1 MMLNTLT
8 MTPEQEQDARAK
20 AFYLL
25 KKWIS
30 FTFLDHAVGLYRD
43 FLGAYAKQLDTPSS
57 NQKELEI
64 AYVSNFLGA
73 LVQMDEGIETLRKGS
88 DKRSAYDALVTGS
101 ERGSDLLF
109 GRSAHE
115 IGRTYDPFFQSLG
128 VRDTNYTDS
137 VYATGFA
144 EGVWI
149 EELSCL
155 ALKCTTGLNF
165 IGLLTDGKRADGGP
179 RIFEH
184 WTYESLFQDARYPA
198 WRYWPPGRNY
208 PADLPPC
215 PLKNESREGE
225 VHSGQEIPVEGIW
238 EPWLPVGKVGCP
250 NYFLKGGVAH
260 TYLLEGTN
268 DEQAVRWRL
277 LWEDK
282 RYQDGGIPVEEETY
296 VPKPAAQPRLR
307 ALPGEP
313 CPRAGYW
320 QNPAMKD
327 PVYVKAGDSMPG
339 PQHTSWGMVI
349 WQYCD
354 PQPDN

>member
-1 MMLNTLT
+1 

-25 KKWIS
+25 KKWTS

-225 VHSGQEIPVEGIW
+225 VHSGQ
-238 EPWLPVGKVGCP
+238 
-250 NYFLKGGVAH
+250 NYFLKGSVAH

-296 VPKPAAQPRLR
+296 FPKAAAQPRLR